1 MNSNA
6 AEIGKRIRAARKA
19 AKLNQT
25 ELAMKLDK
33 TMRTIQKYESGEIEP
48 SIGMIN
54 AIAKILNVSPADLVG
69 YQKPNIELT
78 CLSDVLSFLYQLD
91 KKEGLHFDVE
101 VERPPHSEEWVCSLK
116 FNGNDPTADLNSSLC
131 LLLENFKKERQK
143 YETYWIDRQ
152 AFDLW
157 VEKELTY
164 HADCTLEDKPE
175 EILSDMERIQ
185 RRNDLDRKMLE
196 EMKKAAEET
205 GSQN

>member
-25 ELAMKLDK
+25 VLAMKLDK

-91 KKEGLHFDVE
+91 KKAGLHFDVE
-101 VERPPHSEEWVCSLK
+101 VERPPHSEEWGCSLK
-116 FNGNDPTADLNSSLC
+116 FKGNDPDADLNASLC

-164 HADCTLEDKPE
+164 HADSILEDKQE

-185 RRNDLDRKMLE
+185 RRNDLDRKILE

>member
-48 SIGMIN
+48 SLGMIN

-78 CLSDVLSFLYQLD
+78 CLSGWENIRKRDD
-91 KKEGLHFDVE
+91 
-101 VERPPHSEEWVCSLK
+101 
-116 FNGNDPTADLNSSLC
+116 
-131 LLLENFKKERQK
+131 ENFAAMVAELRKMGSTWRERVTNFLVGCGVPAVQL
-143 YETYWIDRQ
+143 E
-152 AFDLW
+152 AFR
-157 VEKELTY
+157 EMM
-164 HADCTLEDKPE
+164 LED
-175 EILSDMERIQ
+175 
-185 RRNDLDRKMLE
+185 
-196 EMKKAAEET
+196 
-205 GSQN
+205 